1 MDSKTNKSGADR
13 SERPISL
20 PDLNA
25 TVTGPAAL
33 VRFDRPDKHNAVRV
47 ATLDSLRKV
56 LDELEARRDVRVV
69 ILTGA
74 GRSFCSGADMGEL
87 AGFSIEEIK
96 RTIWGGWRSLIRRIE
111 EFPKP
116 VIAAINGAAVGGGL
130 EIASVC
136 HLRIA
141 SEAARMGLLEITHG
155 HLPGA
160 GGLVHLARLMPRA
173 LASYCLLTGDTF
185 DARQALTYGF
195 VSHLVP
201 ADELLP
207 AAQRLAEKIASL
219 APLTVDLTLR
229 ALLGGR
235 DAPVDAA
242 LALERALCDQ
252 LMHQGPKEMYEGL
265 RVFAG
270 EPPR

>member
-1 MDSKTNKSGADR
+1 MDHG
-13 SERPISL
+13 ERLTGL
-20 PDLNA
+20 PDLVA
-25 TVTGPAAL
+25 TVSGPSAV

-47 ATLDSLRKV
+47 ATLESLEKA
-56 LDELEARRDVRVV
+56 LDELEARREVRVV

-74 GRSFCSGADMGEL
+74 GRSFCSGPDMGEL
-87 AGFSIEEIK
+87 AGFSIEQIK

-141 SEAARMGLLEITHG
+141 SDAARMGLPEITHG

-160 GGLVHLARLMPRA
+160 GGLVHLARLLPRA

-185 DARQALTYGF
+185 DARQALTCGF
-195 VSHLVP
+195 ISHLVP
-201 ADELLP
+201 AEELVP
-207 AAQRLAEKIASL
+207 TAQKLAEKIASL

-242 LALERALCDQ
+242 LALERALSDQ
-252 LMHQGPKEMYEGL
+252 LMHQGSAEMYEGF
-265 RVFAG
+265 RAFTG
-270 EPPR
+270 ERGAD

>member
-1 MDSKTNKSGADR
+1 M
-13 SERPISL
+13 SL
-20 PDLNA
+20 PDVHTA
-25 TVTGPAAL
+25 VTGPAAV

-47 ATLDSLRKV
+47 ATLESLSKAF
-56 LDELEARRDVRVV
+56 DALEARRDVRVV
-69 ILTGA
+69 VLTGA
-74 GRSFCSGADMGEL
+74 GQSFCSGADMSEL

-116 VIAAINGAAVGGGL
+116 IIAAINGAAVGGGL

-141 SEAARMGLLEITHG
+141 SEGARMGLPEITHG

-160 GGLVHLARLMPRA
+160 GGLVHLTRLLPRA
-173 LASYCLLTGDTF
+173 IASYCLLTGETF

-195 VSHLVP
+195 VSHVVP
-201 ADELLP
+201 ADDLLST
-207 AAQRLAEKIASL
+207 AQKLAERIASL

-242 LALERALCDQ
+242 LALERALSDQ
-252 LMHQGPKEMYEGL
+252 LMHQGSQEMYEGF
-265 RVFAG
+265 RVFAS
-270 EPPR
+270 ERSSD